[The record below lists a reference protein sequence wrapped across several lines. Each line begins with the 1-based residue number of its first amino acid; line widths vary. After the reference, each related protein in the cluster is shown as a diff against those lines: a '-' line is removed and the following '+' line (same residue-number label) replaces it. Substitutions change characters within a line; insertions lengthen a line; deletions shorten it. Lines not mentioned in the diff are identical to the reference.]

1 MQFPKELS
9 SMENDPKNP
18 QQRNNQKNNSKLIK
32 RLKVFGE
39 DISKQISEINM
50 NSNNNLAEAQEKQ
63 KHMTE

>member
-9 SMENDPKNP
+9 FMENEPKNP
-18 QQRNNQKNNSKLIK
+18 QQRNWKNNSKLIK